1 MKQRTFALTNVY
13 RKMKLRSQIVFTL
26 VALVATTF
34 FPHAGNLVLLFFF
47 IVYQLFGDH
56 DLFGIF
62 FLKDSQ
68 FLEVQNCYKIEFEKS
83 HQM

>member
-34 FPHAGNLVLLFFF
+34 FPHAGNLVLLFFYCLPAF
-47 IVYQLFGDH
+47 WRPR
-56 DLFGIF
+56 LFGIF
-62 FLKDSQ
+62 FFKDSQ